1 MKNKG
6 LRIFLQIFIVVL
18 ALVLIGLT
26 LYEVIVKNDTSS
38 IPKAAVILIGLVVT
52 SLRLF
57 GVVKQRGQVPLATY
71 RKHYADLAGNA
82 FANDAKQEKTFL
94 RALEAY
100 ASNHPGEALKLLDK
114 LVPSYNT
121 YEDRHALV
129 MFKALCYDDLAMY
142 DQAVELYE
150 QALALREHSTAASN
164 MGLCYHRMGQYE
176 RAIAA
181 YERAIAMNSADEFPH
196 NNLAQLYVRCQEYE
210 KALEHAIAAAAIN
223 NKMHQAYSAQAIC
236 YAMLGDRENYEK
248 ALHSA
253 VLCGSDKGAILSM
266 LRSLDAPVQ

>member
-6 LRIFLQIFIVVL
+6 LRIFLQIFIIVL
-18 ALVLIGLT
+18 ALALIALT
-26 LYEVIVKNDTSS
+26 VYDVAVKKDTSS
-38 IPKAAVILIGLVVT
+38 IPKAAVVLIGLLVT

-57 GVVKQRGQVPLATY
+57 GIVKPRGQAPLSSY
-71 RKHYADLAGNA
+71 RKHYADLVGNA
-82 FANDAKQEKTFL
+82 FAGDPKQEKLFL

-100 ASNHPGEALKLLDK
+100 GGNRPGESLKLLNK
-114 LVPSYNT
+114 LAPSYNT
-121 YEDRHALV
+121 YEDRFALV
-129 MFKALCYDDLAMY
+129 LFKALCYDDLTMY

-164 MGLCYHRMGQYE
+164 LGLCYYRMGQYE
-176 RAIAA
+176 NAIGA
-181 YERAIAMNSADEFPH
+181 YERAIAINPNDEFPY
-196 NNLAQLYVRCQEYE
+196 NNLAQLYVRRQEYE
-210 KALEHAIAAAAIN
+210 KALEYAIEAARIN

-253 VLCGSDKGAILSM
+253 VLCGSDKSAILSM
-266 LRSLDAPVQ
+266 LRSLDAPVL